1 MAYEIPT
8 YMEYFHFEPLGYVQ
22 ARGGERRYVFRT
34 HTDIIIYRAVVL
46 ASLGGLLALNPD
58 VDLWRKL
65 FPKGAGRIDTAAA
78 AAFWIRECHII
89 GQIELSPEHMPR
101 PVGRPKKGEVA

>member
-46 ASLGGLLALNPD
+46 ASLGGLLGLNPD
-58 VDLWRKL
+58 VGLWRKL
-65 FPKGAGRIDTAAA
+65 FPKGGRTHRYRSCCRLLDSRMPNYWPDRAPPGAHAA
-78 AAFWIRECHII
+78 
-89 GQIELSPEHMPR
+89 PR
-101 PVGRPKKGEVA
+101 WATEERG

>member
-1 MAYEIPT
+1 MVEIPT

-34 HTDIIIYRAVVL
+34 DRDTFVYRAVVL

-58 VDLWRKL
+58 VALWRKL
-65 FPKGAGRIDTAAA
+65 FSRGAGRIDTAAA
-78 AAFWIRECHII
+78 AAFWIRECQII
-89 GQIELSPEHMPR
+89 GQIELPPEQMPR
-101 PVGRPKKGEVA
+101 PVGRPKKEAEA